1 MVHSYLVGLV
11 VLGLLVAVRLLA
23 YLPGFRRVMLAL
35 GKRLGSWFLDRF
47 SSPEVV
53 DEVAEEM
60 RAVIRADRLQADLR
74 RLRRIVATDAAM
86 SATRQLANRMAYA
99 WLVDEYER
107 HCREGYPIFTE
118 TALVRVD
125 TPAPGDRWRQPA
137 PVRYATRVP
146 QVEVL
151 EIGWRR

>member
-1 MVHSYLVGLV
+1 MHALVGWLVLVGLV
-11 VLGLLVAVRLLA
+11 IAVRILA
-23 YLPGFRRVMLAL
+23 YHPGFRRVMLAL
-35 GKRLGSWFLDRF
+35 GKRLGAWLLERF
-47 SSPEVV
+47 ESPPVV

-86 SATRQLANRMAYA
+86 SATRQMANRMAYA
-99 WLVDEYER
+99 WLIEEYER
-107 HCREGYPIFTE
+107 HCREGYPIFTD

-125 TPAPGDRWRQPA
+125 APTAVDRWRQPT